1 MATINA
7 DTLDKILNEKR
18 IRRKTFEKF
27 LMNLQTINRG
37 MEEEFGGTIEMDCQG
52 SSDVIRLNYKWNSDM
67 FKINPHYTRDR
78 WTKKECY
85 QDLFESIANIVSSE
99 VSSKIRIEIK
109 DDDEEER
116 YRA

>member
-7 DTLDKILNEKR
+7 DTLEKILNDKR
-18 IRRKTFEKF
+18 IGKQTFKKF
-27 LMNLQTINRG
+27 LQRLQVINKG
-37 MEEEFGGTIEMDCQG
+37 LEEEFGGTIEMECLG
-52 SSDVIRLNYKWNSDM
+52 SSDVIRLDYKWNSDM

-85 QDLFESIANIVSSE
+85 QDLFESIANIVSSD

-109 DDDEEER
+109 DDEEEINH
-116 YRA
+116 A